1 MDDERLAL
9 APVSRALIF
18 ARHSRAGGNP
28 QLRNLLQWIP
38 APRLRGGKLYAGMT
52 TFWKFFCM
60 QNKSVQPLMC
70 LRCI

>member
-28 QLRNLLQWIP
+28 PTVVPNETANRLHPRQQAQWHAIRGRHLQPHP
-38 APRLRGGKLYAGMT
+38 ARLAA
-52 TFWKFFCM
+52 
-60 QNKSVQPLMC
+60 QE
-70 LRCI
+70 